1 VQKEIGCSL
10 IIFFELNVGSPKNFA
25 GDLVTVRTGVPGTTA
40 VIPEEL
46 DHSQCFTMLIT
57 TLRKGHVSAF
67 LSYFLNST
75 AARVYF
81 DLEGWGSA
89 QMNIS
94 VPILQGTPI
103 PVPPQ
108 DEQKSIVAHIES
120 HVARI
125 DDLMAEVRAAIDRL
139 KELRTALIS
148 SAVTGKIDVREE
160 AA

>member
-1 VQKEIGCSL
+1 
-10 IIFFELNVGSPKNFA
+10 
-25 GDLVTVRTGVPGTTA
+25 
-40 VIPEEL
+40 
-46 DHSQCFTMLIT
+46 MLIT

-89 QMNIS
+89 QTNIS